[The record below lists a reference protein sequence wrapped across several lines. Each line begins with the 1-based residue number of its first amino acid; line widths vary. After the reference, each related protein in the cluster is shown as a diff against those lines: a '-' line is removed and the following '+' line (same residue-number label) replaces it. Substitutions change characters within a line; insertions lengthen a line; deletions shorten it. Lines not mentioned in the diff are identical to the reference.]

1 MATTFKTTEDGCI
14 EIVVTKDG
22 FTEVGWVSSM
32 HLVYGKE
39 KQLLEVI
46 ERKASVVFAEI
57 SELERQAMTNP
68 IHDA

>member
-1 MATTFKTTEDGCI
+1 MATVFETTEGGGV
-14 EIVVTKDG
+14 EIVVTTDG